1 MGRLP
6 KAHSYAAFEN
16 NPNCWSKEVLPD
28 SLDDVFTRQNKLMI
42 ELGSGTCYF
51 STGFAEEHED
61 FNVIATD
68 FKRDRLWKGAKRA
81 DKLKLTNVAFINIDV
96 AKLVELIPEH
106 SVDQLWLTFP
116 DPHPKKSH
124 KKRRMNQLGFL
135 ETDKKLLKPSG
146 SFHLKTD
153 DRDFFVETIVLLE
166 KANWQFDQISAD
178 SHRDCENGDQLI
190 KTRYENEFIEAG
202 IPINYLQASI

>member
-1 MGRLP
+1 
-6 KAHSYAAFEN
+6 
-16 NPNCWSKEVLPD
+16 
-28 SLDDVFTRQNKLMI
+28 
-42 ELGSGTCYF
+42 
-51 STGFAEEHED
+51 
-61 FNVIATD
+61 
-68 FKRDRLWKGAKRA
+68 
-81 DKLKLTNVAFINIDV
+81 
-96 AKLVELIPEH
+96 
-106 SVDQLWLTFP
+106 
-116 DPHPKKSH
+116 
-124 KKRRMNQLGFL
+124 MNQLGFL
-135 ETDKKLLKPSG
+135 ETYKKLLKPSG